1 MISNLTKPFLK
12 KGRAVICSFA
22 TFLLFSMQVSQASVV
37 KTAPA
42 NEIRLWDDLS
52 NQQMIFLWPIPRQS
66 FIWFQVK
73 L

>member
-12 KGRAVICSFA
+12 KERAVICSVA

-42 NEIRLWDDLS
+42 NEIRL
-52 NQQMIFLWPIPRQS
+52 
-66 FIWFQVK
+66 
-73 L
+73 

>member
-22 TFLLFSMQVSQASVV
+22 TFFLFLMQVSQASMV

-42 NEIRLWDDLS
+42 NEISL
-52 NQQMIFLWPIPRQS
+52 
-66 FIWFQVK
+66 
-73 L
+73 